1 MLLCNDKSNQ
11 NSSQL
16 LSIGLGPQTLHVE
29 VLRVSQERLCE
40 VAAGP
45 ETRWLDD
52 DEVAAAAVP
61 TQMKKVFKAAVA
73 ALSGGGAGA
82 GAKERGEKRKR
93 RDSPGDSSAS
103 KKMAPIMERFLLK
116 GTQKTGV
123 AGN

>member
-1 MLLCNDKSNQ
+1 M
-11 NSSQL
+11 
-16 LSIGLGPQTLHVE
+16 GPQTLHVE

>member
-1 MLLCNDKSNQ
+1 M
-11 NSSQL
+11 
-16 LSIGLGPQTLHVE
+16 SIESGLQTLHVE
-29 VLRVSQERLCE
+29 VLRVPQERLCD
-40 VAAGP
+40 VAVARP

-73 ALSGGGAGA
+73 ALSGGGVG
-82 GAKERGEKRKR
+82 GAKERGGKRKR

>member
-1 MLLCNDKSNQ
+1 M
-11 NSSQL
+11 
-16 LSIGLGPQTLHVE
+16 GPQTLHVE
-29 VLRVSQERLCE
+29 VLLVSQERLCE
-40 VAAGP
+40 VAVARP

-116 GTQKTGV
+116 GAQKTGV